1 MLGRTIRSYFEFYA
15 KNSKTPF
22 VIFYSNNSTFS
33 IQLVNEEL
41 STLGNNSA
49 IVFYHP
55 VNLADISD
63 MPSDPFCAFASMEY
77 LGMTYFLRFE
87 APRVLEAMGYD
98 WLFRFG
104 ENAVLNKPIAYNLFE
119 RMSFSQKKYGYT
131 RVIADPEGCFTATW
145 SVMDRICDVLSG
157 DLLLKCSSLQKS
169 WQRGLSVS
177 SVFEISHVSVWRRPV
192 CQVFENF
199 VNDFANSNSS
209 SISSS
214 NRNSRSRSRSLK
226 YSNESASVSS
236 LQSIEFISSS
246 VIDKLIAL
254 KELSLR
260 SSELL
265 ASTDRLTWGDPIIH
279 TVCAV
284 AALQELRCTDI
295 EYSFTY
301 DYNLHSNIQTGVDS
315 IDTTRKYLRTAL
327 HHLDEQFYPKR
338 FGWIG
343 GDVASSLAL
352 PSEDGLSRYVWMFGD
367 SLV

>member
-1 MLGRTIRSYFEFYA
+1 VKKI
-15 KNSKTPF
+15 
-22 VIFYSNNSTFS
+22 
-33 IQLVNEEL
+33 LV
-41 STLGNNSA
+41 A
-49 IVFYHP
+49 
-55 VNLADISD
+55 
-63 MPSDPFCAFASMEY
+63 
-77 LGMTYFLRFE
+77 TYFLRFE
-87 APRVLEAMGYD
+87 APRVLEALGYE

-104 ENAVLNKPIAYNLFE
+104 DNAVLNKPIAYNLFE

-157 DLLLKCSSLQKS
+157 DLLLKCSSLVKS

-177 SVFEISHVSVWRRPV
+177 SVFEISHVSVWSRPV

-209 SISSS
+209 SSS
-214 NRNSRSRSRSLK
+214 RRRSRSRRLK
-226 YSNESASVSS
+226 KSNESASISS

-246 VIDKLIAL
+246 IMEKLIAL

-265 ASTDRLTWGDPIIH
+265 ASTDRLTWGDPVIH

-284 AALQELRCTDI
+284 AALQEREILRFTDI

-301 DYNLHSNIQTGVDS
+301 DYNLHSSERTGVNS
-315 IDTTRKYLRTAL
+315 INTTRNYLRTEL
-327 HHLDEQFYPKR
+327 LHLDEQFYPKR

-352 PSEDGLSRYVWMFGD
+352 PSEGGADEASRYVWMFGD
-367 SLV
+367 SLVGTSNETR